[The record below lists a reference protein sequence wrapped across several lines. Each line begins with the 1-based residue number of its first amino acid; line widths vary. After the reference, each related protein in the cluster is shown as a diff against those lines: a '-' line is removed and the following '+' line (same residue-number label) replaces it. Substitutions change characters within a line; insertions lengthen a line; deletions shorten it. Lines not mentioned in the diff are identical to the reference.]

1 MALGWRSAAGLLAA
15 ALAVAA
21 AGLTSAV
28 AQDGSASGYLGANV
42 PDSSVFIPPPPPV
55 GSPADTV
62 DVSTFDN
69 TRRLQGSPRWSLATS
84 DAVQSP
90 AAMLADFQC
99 AVGAPLSAATAPRLN
114 HLLTRLA
121 RDAGSIVNKAK
132 DKYQRPRPFTRR
144 PGPICVDNRDDIA
157 KSWSYPSGH
166 STGGWSTALVLAELA
181 PDRAAQILARGRAYG
196 ESRVVCGVHYVSD
209 IEAGRSNAAGLVAA
223 LHADP
228 AFRADVAAARAE
240 LEGLRKSAPAPA
252 GAQCDLQAQASAQT
266 PW

>member
-1 MALGWRSAAGLLAA
+1 MRARRSAAGLLAG
-15 ALAVAA
+15 ALGLVVLGLAA
-21 AGLTSAV
+21 AT
-28 AQDGSASGYLGANV
+28 AQNAPSGYLGANV
-42 PDSSVFIPPPPPV
+42 PDPTVFIPPPPAA
-55 GSPADTV
+55 GSPAEAV
-62 DVSTFDN
+62 DMAAFDN
-69 TRRLQGSPRWSLATS
+69 TRKLQGSARWTLATS

-90 AAMLADFQC
+90 GAMLADFQC
-99 AVGAPLSAATAPRLN
+99 AVGAPLSAATTPKLN

-121 RDAGSIVNKAK
+121 RDVGAIVNKGK
-132 DKYQRPRPFTRR
+132 DKYQRPRPFTLR

-166 STGGWSTALVLAELA
+166 STGGWSTALILAELA

-209 IEAGRSNAAGLVAA
+209 VEAGRSNAAGLVAA

-228 AFRADVAAARAE
+228 AFQADVAAARAE
-240 LEGLRKSAPAPA
+240 LADLRKSAAAPA
-252 GAQCDLQAQASAQT
+252 GAQCDAQALASAKT